1 MPATITVRRLDA
13 KGDPLRGSGLSN
25 FLVDIDAVSQI
36 IATRLRFLMGEW
48 YENLT
53 DGTPAFQ
60 ALLGYPITM
69 QALAMIL
76 SQRILSAPCVTGIKA
91 LQVTYRPQGRNFSF
105 YASVLTQF
113 GAISVTN
120 QSGSGLT
127 LSGLT
132 DLGLY
137 QLTDARLLEM
147 QNT

>member
-13 KGDPLRGSGLSN
+13 NGDPLRGSGLSN

-36 IATRLRFLMGEW
+36 IATRLKFLMGEW
-48 YENLT
+48 FENLT

-60 ALLGYPITM
+60 ALLGYPITK

-76 SQRILSAPCVTGIKA
+76 SQRILGTKYVTGIRS
-91 LQVTYRPQGRNFSF
+91 LQVTYRPQGRNFAF

-113 GAISVTN
+113 GTVSVTN
-120 QSGSGLT
+120 QAGLGRA

-137 QLTDARLLEM
+137 QLTDAGLLEM